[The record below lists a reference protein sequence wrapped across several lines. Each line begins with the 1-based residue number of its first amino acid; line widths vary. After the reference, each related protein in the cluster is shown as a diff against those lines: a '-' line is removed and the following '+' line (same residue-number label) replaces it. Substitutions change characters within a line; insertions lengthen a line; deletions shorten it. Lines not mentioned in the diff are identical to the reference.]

1 MFYSPRNLSGKGFNG
16 YMAIQCE
23 LTASNIR
30 YLLVMKGLENNKCG
44 VRCVDIA
51 NALGKS
57 KPSVH
62 NMMNSFIKMGIISK
76 SSYGACFFT
85 EYGNALAEQYKKLYG
100 TVKEHLTKAFPGV
113 YDKELAV
120 CSLLAVLPP
129 DYLEA
134 LN

>member
-1 MFYSPRNLSGKGFNG
+1 
-16 YMAIQCE
+16 MAIQCE

-30 YLLVMKGLENNKCG
+30 YLLVMKKLEKNNGG

-51 NALGKS
+51 AALEKS

-85 EYGNALAEQYKKLYG
+85 EYGNALAEQYKTLYG
-100 TVKEHLTKAFPGV
+100 TVKKRFKAAFPGV
-113 YDKELAV
+113 SDAEPAV

-129 DYLEA
+129 EYLNA
-134 LN
+134 LK